1 MKILKSF
8 LPIILFLSIFSLFS
22 SLVFAA
28 NPCKDH
34 LFCLADAYNSTSG
47 NVSVVVCAGNS
58 TNINGLTFWYNGEGP
73 LNSTNGGITFSNY
86 SSTLNVIGAAYDN
99 AQNVNNGSSPSSCL
113 TFVLNQT
120 FSKQPIPINATV
132 SNLTNFEQAG
142 SQGKAAM
149 FTQNYV
155 YIETRDAAG
164 TNNLA
169 NSIVSPFNNITK
181 EHQGTNPGITDTAGY
196 WAEHCVG
203 SVQGENCIPAGGP
216 QMCMYHSDGLGADT
230 CVISSNTS
238 VYAMNVVYSN
248 MSQQN
253 VTPGQPMIIN
263 LSIPTAMVMVMGQ
276 VFSPGRDNSMSNLQV
291 SSYYIYDYTTGEYVF
306 NLTSSGGDGQGG
318 QSGPPSLLQPFH
330 LYKINFTYSG
340 RVYEYPF
347 MTPTNGPTGA
357 QVYVAN
363 TTIFPA
369 DSGYRTVIGKVVNES
384 KVAVPGAVV
393 YGQFFKGPG
402 GLFGI
407 SFFNSSVTDSN
418 GIFTMRLP
426 RTLLPG
432 EPGNPGDNNYFP
444 MYQFFIVSGN
454 LSSSGVPLY
463 FTTIDNNN
471 DKGYMAIA
479 DTTVLSPLVLKVGGQ
494 VDVNVTL
501 NNASVVMSELS
512 KFVNLGTGVSRTA
525 ATGKFSM
532 TSVFG
537 GVLPPTSMLVSLL
550 SPVGSVGDLVVN
562 LFGKYSETGDP
573 MSGSIVSACFN
584 TSASVTQG
592 VATSLTCNLTQVG
605 FLNLTVF
612 TCNDIFDVNLADDN
626 KCPNIFDDSHRDK
639 RAGSF
644 DFWFNTQGILHNSTG
659 HTVLYVNPEGVLLEN
674 IAGYGASTTNIT
686 IPLPPGDYS
695 FELIKPSDWGDYL
708 DVNNKTTFTIAAGQ
722 TMNMNMTRGNAWNL
736 NFMFNPSMVLSSSN
750 SVNVSVFKK
759 NNPNPMNSSYITL
772 NGTKILFLNKS
783 DAASGKTI
791 VFGYDSSRNLFYN
804 TTFNPSSFGLTAGK
818 YLLLLNASN
827 ISGNVIYS
835 TTQTI
840 PIYAFDFQVG
850 LDLGGF
856 TFGTGQKI
864 YGKIFAYNTSANP
877 PVGLNASSEN
887 VTVKA
892 YDMTGAEVS
901 VPTAASNVVDGQ
913 GLINI
918 TVPSTLGFYEIVVS
932 VKTNGCLVNGC
943 ANNTVGVAD
952 NWVQVSNLNIETT
965 TDRQGYQTTDPV
977 VLSLKV
983 SNSTSGSAM
992 QGVSVEVV
1000 VDNGNTP
1007 ALGTTGSDGKVT
1019 ISLDPS
1025 RYAGSGSNTWSPGW
1039 HNLQIKISKNTESD
1053 VVKLDTWY
1061 GFDVRGFDLFLRP
1074 DRPVYQTSGN
1084 VTIDMYGALGTVTI
1098 PNNGVKVDGTTLTT
1112 CFDTTDPLNYGSCN
1126 NPSNGNTAM
1135 PGINYHVNDAWG
1147 EGSKKVELWNWT
1159 VGHHDVEITVSVGGG
1174 EQKFYTGFDVSDKNI
1189 IFSTD
1194 KFGYDLNE
1202 NITLDV
1208 KILSLNGTALA
1219 NQAVVATLYKA
1230 QPPNDINVTE
1240 ASGTTNSTGQVTLK
1254 LNATKPGFNYIKI
1267 NSGGQLQ
1274 FAGVQVSSVKATLLN
1289 STLNGLV
1296 TNYNAAPGDTVTIY
1310 VNATSGGANV
1320 PDGSTVTASL
1330 WAFGNRVDLPSNTT
1344 TSGYANISFQLPTF
1358 APAQVYGLEVRLT
1371 TTNGE
1376 QGFAP
1381 QSSLTVTGGSAV
1393 QLAVSA
1399 DRSFLNPYKPG
1410 DTATFTATVNY
1421 QNGAGASGYNVTFE
1435 VGSESSMP
1443 QSVGSAIT
1451 GTGGSATKQFN
1462 ITTNYTD
1469 GPYYLHAYITNS
1481 TDVQAY
1487 SGFLISTLAANLTA
1501 GQNAYGPGENITL
1514 SITLTNRTTGSQI
1527 NATSGFLF
1535 TFNKEKGEMQQ
1546 YISTSGLAQPYQVN
1560 VSVPNESSAVGTY
1573 SIGVVM
1579 FVNQSQ
1585 GLGFTLVDVR
1595 NASRSLNLTLPS
1607 IIRAGTPFLANMSAS
1622 TGATAELR
1630 VFSPAAE
1637 QSVYENSSITLSGT
1651 PANAS
1656 INITINNAGV
1666 YVFNTFV
1673 SGIGTTTK
1681 IMFVSPSSTG
1691 AVQSVWTGT
1700 DTSTNSTTFTTSQSV
1715 YILSN
1720 VANSTASILTL
1731 DTSTN
1736 STTSYSVPLTLNVS
1750 STYYGIFSSS
1760 NLVSGRPY
1768 FVRLDTSAAT
1778 GVASTMF
1785 GVS

>member
-1 MKILKSF
+1 MKDDMKF
-8 LPIILFLSIFSLFS
+8 FRILFLSILFLSLFS
-22 SLVFAA
+22 IFSSLAFAA
-28 NPCKDH
+28 NPCQNH
-34 LFCLADAYNSTSG
+34 LFCLADAYNTTSG

-58 TNINGLTFWYNGEGP
+58 TSINGLTFWYNGEGP
-73 LNSTNGGITFSNY
+73 LNSTNEGITLSNY
-86 SSTLNVIGAAYDN
+86 SSTLNVIGAAYNN
-99 AQNVNNGSSPSSCL
+99 AQNVNNESDPSSCL

-132 SNLTNFEQAG
+132 YNLTNFGQAA
-142 SQGKAAM
+142 SQGKGAM

-164 TNNLA
+164 INNLA
-169 NSIVSPFNNITK
+169 NSIVSPFNNTTK
-181 EHQGTNPGITDTAGY
+181 QHQGTNPGITDAAGF

-216 QMCMYHSDGLGADT
+216 QMCMYHSDGLGVDT
-230 CVISSNTS
+230 CAISSNTS
-238 VYAMNVVYSN
+238 VYAINIVYAN
-248 MSQQN
+248 MTQQN
-253 VTPGQPMIIN
+253 VTPGQPTIIN
-263 LSIPTAMVMVMGQ
+263 LSTSTAMAMVMGQ
-276 VFSPGRDNSMSNLQV
+276 VLTPGSNNMMSNLQV

-306 NLTSSGGDGQGG
+306 NLTSSGGGDGEGG

-347 MTPTNGPTGA
+347 MTPTNGPTGV
-357 QVYVAN
+357 QVYIAN

-402 GLFGI
+402 GVFGI
-407 SFFNSSVTDSN
+407 SLFNSSVTDSN
-418 GIFTMRLP
+418 GIFSMRLP

-471 DKGYMAIA
+471 DKGYMTIA
-479 DTTVLSPLVLKVGGQ
+479 DTTVLPPLVLKVGGQ

-537 GVLPPTSMLVSLL
+537 GVLPPTSMIVSLL
-550 SPVGSVGDLVVN
+550 SPVGNVNDLVVN
-562 LFGKYSETGDP
+562 LFGKYSSTGDP
-573 MSGSIVSACFN
+573 MSGSIVSSCFN
-584 TSASVTQG
+584 TSASVSQG

-612 TCNDIFDVNLADDN
+612 TCNDIFDVNLADDD
-626 KCPNIFDDSHRDK
+626 KCPNIFDDSHRDR

-659 HTVLYVNPEGVLLEN
+659 HAVLYVSPEGVLLEN
-674 IAGYGASTTNIT
+674 IAGFGASTTNIT
-686 IPLPPGDYS
+686 MPLPPGDYS
-695 FELIKPSDWGDYL
+695 FELIKPNDWGDYL

-722 TMNMNMTRGNAWNL
+722 STNMNMTRGNAWNL
-736 NFMFNPSMVLSSSN
+736 NFMFNPSMVLSNSN

-772 NGTKILFLNKS
+772 NGTKIIFLNKS
-783 DAASGKTI
+783 DASPGKTI

-840 PIYAFDFQVG
+840 PIYAYDFQVG

-877 PVGLNASSEN
+877 PVGLNASSGN
-887 VTVKA
+887 VTVKV

-901 VPTAASNVVDGQ
+901 VTTAASNVVDGQ

-932 VKTNGCLVNGC
+932 AKTDGCLVAGC
-943 ANNTVGVAD
+943 TNNTVGVAD

-1007 ALGTTGSDGKVT
+1007 ALGTTGSDGKVS

-1025 RYAGSGSNTWSPGW
+1025 KYAGSGSSTWLPGW
-1039 HNLQIKISKNTESD
+1039 HNLQIKISKNTATD

-1074 DRPVYQTSGN
+1074 DRPAYQTTDN
-1084 VTIDMYGALGTVTI
+1084 ATIDMYGALGTVTI
-1098 PNNGVKVDGTTLTT
+1098 PKNGVKVDGTTLAE
-1112 CFDTTDPLNYGSCN
+1112 CFLDDGSC
-1126 NPSNGNTAM
+1126 SGLA
-1135 PGINYHVNDAWG
+1135 PGVNYHVNDAWG
-1147 EGSKKVELWNWT
+1147 VGSKKVELGNWS

-1174 EQKFYTGFDVSDKNI
+1174 EQKFYTGFEVSDKNI

-1240 ASGTTNSTGQVTLK
+1240 ASGTTNSTGQVALK
-1254 LNATKPGFNYIKI
+1254 LNATKPGFNYVKI

-1289 STLNGLV
+1289 STLNGMV
-1296 TNYNAAPGDTVTIY
+1296 TNYNGAPGDTVFIY
-1310 VNATSGGANV
+1310 VNATSGGSNV
-1320 PDGSTVTASL
+1320 PDGSTVTAAL
-1330 WAFGNRVDLPSNTT
+1330 WSFGNRIDLPSNTT
-1344 TSGYANISFQLPTF
+1344 ISGNTTIGFQIPSF

-1376 QGFAP
+1376 QGFAA

-1393 QLAVSA
+1393 QLEVSA
-1399 DRSFLNPYKPG
+1399 DRSFLNPYMPG
-1410 DTATFTATVNY
+1410 DTATFRASVSY
-1421 QNGAGASGYNVTFE
+1421 PNGAGVSGHNITFE
-1435 VGSESSMP
+1435 VGSEGGRP
-1443 QSVGSAIT
+1443 QTI
-1451 GTGGSATKQFN
+1451 GTVISGEGGIATKSFN
-1462 ITTNYTD
+1462 ITTNHTD
-1469 GPYYLHAYITNS
+1469 GPYFLHAYITNS
-1481 TDVQAY
+1481 TDIQSY
-1487 SGFLISTLAANLTA
+1487 SGFLVSSLKVNVTTTSNVYA
-1501 GQNAYGPGENITL
+1501 PGDNITL
-1514 SITLTNRTTGSQI
+1514 NFRLVNRTSGSLV
-1527 NATSGFLF
+1527 NATSGFVVIF
-1535 TFNKEKGEMQQ
+1535 SKDKGEIEQ
-1546 YISTSGLAQPYQVN
+1546 YFDPTNRAQPYQIN
-1560 VSVPNESSAVGTY
+1560 ISVPNESSAVGTY
-1573 SIGVVM
+1573 PVGVVM
-1579 FVNQSQ
+1579 FVNGSQ
-1585 GLGFTLVDVR
+1585 GIGFTMVDIR
-1595 NASRSLNLTLPS
+1595 DASQSLNLTLPTT
-1607 IIRAGTPFLANMSAS
+1607 ITAGTSFLANVSAS
-1622 TGATAELR
+1622 SGTTATLR
-1630 VFSPAAE
+1630 IFSPAA
-1637 QSVYENSSITLSGT
+1637 SSLVYENNSITLSGT
-1651 PANAS
+1651 PKMANVS
-1656 INITINNAGV
+1656 VTISNPGV

-1673 SGIGTTTK
+1673 NGIGAATNVVFINST
-1681 IMFVSPSSTG
+1681 SSG
-1691 AVQSVWTGT
+1691 AGPAVWTGT
-1700 DTSTNSTTFTTSQSV
+1700 STSANATTFTTSQSV
-1715 YILSN
+1715 YIMSN
-1720 VANSTASILTL
+1720 TANSTATVLTY
-1731 DTSTN
+1731 DNSTN
-1736 STTSYSVPLTLNVS
+1736 STVSYSIQLTLTTGSNYYGTVS
-1750 STYYGIFSSS
+1750 SSS
-1760 NLVSGRPY
+1760 LVSGRAY
-1768 FVRLDTSAAT
+1768 FVRLDSSAST
-1778 GVASTMF
+1778 GLVSTMF
-1785 GVS
+1785 SVS